1 MALVAASHLR
11 KTIVKTKSLRKE
23 HLAPDE
29 RFISRVSLLNPL
41 ELDDETRSG
50 LTTAPHLPI
59 LDIPIFE
66 PVTQP
71 GFRIGLMAIDGCDV
85 LFFDVQ
91 MGRNYYCNVANPG
104 DPEVYNAMM
113 AWHKAGFMRARLKG
127 SDGFNQIG
135 RDPFEMNPVLE
146 KAYRDSSAKEGHL
159 LDFQERFHTL
169 LEHGA
174 LEAVV
179 GARTRQTFANISV
192 GFLQTKH
199 TDPAMPE
206 VALNH
211 HIT

>member
-1 MALVAASHLR
+1 MALVAASHLGT
-11 KTIVKTKSLRKE
+11 TIVKTTPLRKE
-23 HLAPDE
+23 HLEPDE
-29 RFISRVSLLNPL
+29 RFISRVSLLNPS

-50 LTTAPHLPI
+50 LTVEPQLPI

-71 GFRIGLMAIDGCDV
+71 GFRIGLMSIDGCDI

-104 DPEVYNAMM
+104 DPDVYDAMM

-135 RDPFEMNPVLE
+135 RDPFKMNPVLE
-146 KAYRDSSAKEGHL
+146 KAYRDSSSKKGHL

-169 LEHGA
+169 LENGA

-179 GARTRQTFANISV
+179 WARTRQTFTNIGV

-199 TDPAMPE
+199 TDPAIPE

-211 HIT
+211 RVS

>member
-1 MALVAASHLR
+1 M
-11 KTIVKTKSLRKE
+11 KTKSLRKE

-113 AWHKAGFMRARLKG
+113 AWHIGCPKAGW
-127 SDGFNQIG
+127 
-135 RDPFEMNPVLE
+135 
-146 KAYRDSSAKEGHL
+146 
-159 LDFQERFHTL
+159 
-169 LEHGA
+169 
-174 LEAVV
+174 
-179 GARTRQTFANISV
+179 SV
-192 GFLQTKH
+192 GSTETPASLESTSGDVVDDCVSRTKPGLQQTRNRPKDVYRRRPGCH
-199 TDPAMPE
+199 FPDLRPE
-206 VALNH
+206 LSL
-211 HIT
+211 